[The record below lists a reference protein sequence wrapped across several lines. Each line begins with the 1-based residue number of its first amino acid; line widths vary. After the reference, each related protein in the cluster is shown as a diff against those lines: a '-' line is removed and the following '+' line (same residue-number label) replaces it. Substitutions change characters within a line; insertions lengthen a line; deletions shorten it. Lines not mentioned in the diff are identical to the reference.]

1 VKADPGEA
9 NPLSAPLCPAP
20 RRCGEVKGKSARARG
35 IPSARASRP
44 APRRCGEVKGK
55 SARARGIP
63 SARASLSLRHRG
75 GEIREDDG
83 CSYSPLNSS
92 PSPSL

>member
-1 VKADPGEA
+1 MKADPGEA
-9 NPLSAPLCPAP
+9 NPLSAPLC
-20 RRCGEVKGKSARARG
+20 
-35 IPSARASRP
+35 P